1 MAMATRRSVFFDRST
16 FSWSSVLAGVVAALV
31 VHVLLVM
38 LGLGIGL
45 LSVDTSTV
53 ASSPVG
59 ISWGAFLYW
68 AISGIIAA
76 FVGGWIAGTVSPIGT
91 GGAHGL
97 AAWAVATLIVVGAA
111 TLGVGSTASIANNL
125 VGPIASVARLTDLTR
140 DEARRGTGT
149 VGQSQTT
156 NQGEVEA
163 ARRAVAGGMLGSFI
177 ALLIGAAA
185 AYFGGMVG
193 IQTATEDISESDTRV
208 MR

>member
-1 MAMATRRSVFFDRST
+1 MAMATRRRIFFDRST
-16 FSWSSVLAGVVAALV
+16 FSWTSVLAGVVAALI

-53 ASSPVG
+53 TTSPVG
-59 ISWGAFLYW
+59 VSWGAFLYW

-76 FVGGWIAGTVSPIGT
+76 FVGGWVAGAVSPAVT

-97 AAWAVATLIVVGAA
+97 AAWAVATLIVIGTA

-125 VGPIASVARLTDLTR
+125 VGPIASVARLNDLTR
-140 DEARRGTGT
+140 DASTPGT
-149 VGQSQTT
+149 VGQRQTT
-156 NQGEVEA
+156 NQQEIEA

-185 AYFGGMVG
+185 AFFGGIVG
-193 IQTATEDISESDTRV
+193 NQTATEDILESDTRV

>member
-1 MAMATRRSVFFDRST
+1 MAMATRRRVFFDRTT
-16 FSWSSVLAGVVAALV
+16 FSWSSVLAGVVAALI

-53 ASSPVG
+53 ANSPVG
-59 ISWGAFLYW
+59 VSWGAFLYW

-76 FVGGWIAGTVSPIGT
+76 FVGGWIAGTVSPAGT

-97 AAWAVATLIVVGAA
+97 AAWALATLIVVGAA

-125 VGPIASVARLTDLTR
+125 VGPIASVARLNDLTR
-140 DEARRGTGT
+140 DETRRGT

-156 NQGEVEA
+156 NQGEIEA

-185 AYFGGMVG
+185 AYLGGIVG
-193 IQTATEDISESDTRV
+193 YQTATEDVLRDT
-208 MR
+208 

>member
-1 MAMATRRSVFFDRST
+1 MAMATRRRIFFDRST
-16 FSWSSVLAGVVAALV
+16 FSWTSVLAGVVAALI

-53 ASSPVG
+53 TTSPVG
-59 ISWGAFLYW
+59 VSWGAFLYW

-76 FVGGWIAGTVSPIGT
+76 FVGGWVAGAVSPAVT

-97 AAWAVATLIVVGAA
+97 AAWAVATLIVIGAS

-125 VGPIASVARLTDLTR
+125 VGPIASVARLSDLTR
-140 DEARRGTGT
+140 ESTPGT
-149 VGQSQTT
+149 VGQRQTT
-156 NQGEVEA
+156 NQQEIEA

-185 AYFGGMVG
+185 AFFGGIVG
-193 IQTATEDISESDTRV
+193 NQTAAEDILESDTRV
-208 MR
+208 IR

>member
-1 MAMATRRSVFFDRST
+1 MAMATRRRVFFDRST
-16 FSWSSVLAGVVAALV
+16 FSWSSVLAGVVAALI

-53 ASSPVG
+53 ATSPVG
-59 ISWGAFLYW
+59 VSWGAFLYW

-76 FVGGWIAGTVSPIGT
+76 FVGGWIAGTVSPAGT

-125 VGPIASVARLTDLTR
+125 VGPIASVARLNDLNR
-140 DEARRGTGT
+140 DEAKRGT
-149 VGQSQTT
+149 VGQSQAT
-156 NQGEVEA
+156 NQGEIEA

-185 AYFGGMVG
+185 AYFGGIVAF
-193 IQTATEDISESDTRV
+193 QTTAEDILRDT
-208 MR
+208 

>member
-1 MAMATRRSVFFDRST
+1 MATRRRVFFDRTT
-16 FSWSSVLAGVVAALV
+16 FSWSSVLAGVVAALI

-53 ASSPVG
+53 ANSPVG
-59 ISWGAFLYW
+59 VSWGAFLYW

-76 FVGGWIAGTVSPIGT
+76 FVGGWIAGTVSPAGT

-97 AAWAVATLIVVGAA
+97 AAWALATLIVVGAA

-125 VGPIASVARLTDLTR
+125 VGPIASVARLNDLTR
-140 DEARRGTGT
+140 DETRRGT

-156 NQGEVEA
+156 NQGEIEA

-185 AYFGGMVG
+185 AYLGGIVG
-193 IQTATEDISESDTRV
+193 YQTATEDVLRDT
-208 MR
+208 

>member
-1 MAMATRRSVFFDRST
+1 MAMATRRRVFFDRST
-16 FSWSSVLAGVVAALV
+16 FSWSSVLAGVVTALI

-53 ASSPVG
+53 ATSPVG
-59 ISWGAFLYW
+59 VSWGAFLYW

-76 FVGGWIAGTVSPIGT
+76 FVGGWIAGTVSPAGT

-97 AAWAVATLIVVGAA
+97 AAWAVATLVVVGAA

-125 VGPIASVARLTDLTR
+125 VGPIASVARLNDLNR
-140 DEARRGTGT
+140 DEARRGT
-149 VGQSQTT
+149 VGQSQAT
-156 NQGEVEA
+156 NQGEIEA

-185 AYFGGMVG
+185 AYFGGIVAF
-193 IQTATEDISESDTRV
+193 QTTTEDILRDT
-208 MR
+208 

>member
-1 MAMATRRSVFFDRST
+1 MAMATRGRIFFDRST
-16 FSWSSVLAGVVAALV
+16 FSWTSVLAGVVAALI

-53 ASSPVG
+53 TTSPVG
-59 ISWGAFLYW
+59 VSWGAFLYW

-76 FVGGWIAGTVSPIGT
+76 FVGGWVAGAVSPAVT

-97 AAWAVATLIVVGAA
+97 AAWAVATLIVIGTA

-125 VGPIASVARLTDLTR
+125 VGPIASVARLNDLTR
-140 DEARRGTGT
+140 DASTPGT
-149 VGQSQTT
+149 VGQRQTT
-156 NQGEVEA
+156 NQQEIEA

-185 AYFGGMVG
+185 AFFGGIVG
-193 IQTATEDISESDTRV
+193 NQIATEDILESDTRV
-208 MR
+208 IR

>member
-1 MAMATRRSVFFDRST
+1 MAMATRRRVFFDRST

-31 VHVLLVM
+31 VHILLVM

-45 LSVDTSTV
+45 LSVDTSTI
-53 ASSPVG
+53 ATSPVG
-59 ISWGAFLYW
+59 VSWGAFLYW
-68 AISGIIAA
+68 AICGIVAA
-76 FVGGWIAGTVSPIGT
+76 FVGGWVAGSVSPAGT

-125 VGPIASVARLTDLTR
+125 VGPIASVARLSDLTR
-140 DEARRGTGT
+140 DDTRRGT

-156 NQGEVEA
+156 NQGEIEA

-185 AYFGGMVG
+185 AYFGGIVG
-193 IQTATEDISESDTRV
+193 IQTVPEDTLESDTRA

>member
-1 MAMATRRSVFFDRST
+1 MAMATRRRVFFDRST
-16 FSWSSVLAGVVAALV
+16 FSWSSVLAGVVTALI

-53 ASSPVG
+53 ATSPVG
-59 ISWGAFLYW
+59 VSWGAFLYW

-76 FVGGWIAGTVSPIGT
+76 FVGGWIAGTVSPAGT

-125 VGPIASVARLTDLTR
+125 VGPIASVARLNDLNR
-140 DEARRGTGT
+140 DEAKRGT
-149 VGQSQTT
+149 VGQSQAT
-156 NQGEVEA
+156 NQGEIEA

-185 AYFGGMVG
+185 AYFGGIVAF
-193 IQTATEDISESDTRV
+193 QTTTEDILRDT
-208 MR
+208 

>member
-1 MAMATRRSVFFDRST
+1 MAMATRRRVFFDRTT

-53 ASSPVG
+53 AGSPVG

-76 FVGGWIAGTVSPIGT
+76 FVGGWIAGTVSPADT

-97 AAWAVATLIVVGAA
+97 AAWALATLIVVGAA

-125 VGPIASVARLTDLTR
+125 VGPIASVARLNDLTR
-140 DEARRGTGT
+140 DEPRRGT
-149 VGQSQTT
+149 VGQSQTA
-156 NQGEVEA
+156 NQGEIDA

-185 AYFGGMVG
+185 AYFGGMLG
-193 IQTATEDISESDTRV
+193 IQTATEDILRDT
-208 MR
+208 

>member
-1 MAMATRRSVFFDRST
+1 MAMATRRRVFFDRST
-16 FSWSSVLAGVVAALV
+16 FSWSSVLAGVVAALI

-53 ASSPVG
+53 ATSPVG
-59 ISWGAFLYW
+59 VSWGAFLYW

-76 FVGGWIAGTVSPIGT
+76 FVGGWIAGTVSPAGT

-125 VGPIASVARLTDLTR
+125 VGPIASVARLNDLTR
-140 DEARRGTGT
+140 DEPRRGT
-149 VGQSQTT
+149 VGQSQTA
-156 NQGEVEA
+156 NQGEIEA

-185 AYFGGMVG
+185 AYFGGIVG
-193 IQTATEDISESDTRV
+193 FQTATEDTLRDT
-208 MR
+208 

>member
-1 MAMATRRSVFFDRST
+1 MAMATRRRVFFDRST
-16 FSWSSVLAGVVAALV
+16 FSWTSVLAGVVAALI

-53 ASSPVG
+53 TTSPVG
-59 ISWGAFLYW
+59 VSWGAFLYW

-76 FVGGWIAGTVSPIGT
+76 FVGGWVAGAVSPAVT

-97 AAWAVATLIVVGAA
+97 AAWAVATLIVIGAS

-125 VGPIASVARLTDLTR
+125 VGPIASVARLSDLTR
-140 DEARRGTGT
+140 ETSTPGT
-149 VGQSQTT
+149 VGQRQTT
-156 NQGEVEA
+156 NQQEIEA

-185 AYFGGMVG
+185 AFLGGIVG
-193 IQTATEDISESDTRV
+193 NQAATGDILESDTRV

>member
-1 MAMATRRSVFFDRST
+1 MAMTTRRSVFFDRST
-16 FSWSSVLAGVVAALV
+16 FSWSSVVAGVVGALV

-53 ASSPVG
+53 ATSPVG
-59 ISWGAFLYW
+59 VSWGAFLYW

-111 TLGVGSTASIANNL
+111 TLGVGSTATIANNL
-125 VGPIASVARLTDLTR
+125 VGPIASVARLNDLTR

-156 NQGEVEA
+156 NQGEMEA

-185 AYFGGMVG
+185 AYLGGMVG
-193 IQTATEDISESDTRV
+193 IHTATEDISERTRV
-208 MR
+208 

>member
-1 MAMATRRSVFFDRST
+1 MAMATRRRVFFDRTT
-16 FSWSSVLAGVVAALV
+16 FSWSSVLAGVVAALI

-53 ASSPVG
+53 ATSPVG
-59 ISWGAFLYW
+59 VSWGAFLYW

-76 FVGGWIAGTVSPIGT
+76 FVGGWIAGTVSPAGT

-97 AAWAVATLIVVGAA
+97 AAWALATLIVVGAA
-111 TLGVGSTASIANNL
+111 TLGVGSSASIANNL
-125 VGPIASVARLTDLTR
+125 VGPIASVARLNDLTR
-140 DEARRGTGT
+140 EEARRGT
-149 VGQSQTT
+149 VGQSQAAS
-156 NQGEVEA
+156 QGEIDA

-185 AYFGGMVG
+185 AYFGGMLG
-193 IQTATEDISESDTRV
+193 IQTATEDTLREI
-208 MR
+208 

>member
-1 MAMATRRSVFFDRST
+1 MAMATRRRVFFDRST
-16 FSWSSVLAGVVAALV
+16 FSWSSVLAGVVAALI

-53 ASSPVG
+53 ATSPVG
-59 ISWGAFLYW
+59 VSWGAFLYW

-76 FVGGWIAGTVSPIGT
+76 FVGGWIAGTVSPAGT

-125 VGPIASVARLTDLTR
+125 VGPIASVARLNDLNR
-140 DEARRGTGT
+140 DEARRGT
-149 VGQSQTT
+149 VGQSQAT
-156 NQGEVEA
+156 NQGEIEA

-185 AYFGGMVG
+185 AYFGGIVAF
-193 IQTATEDISESDTRV
+193 QTTTEDILRDT
-208 MR
+208 

>member
-1 MAMATRRSVFFDRST
+1 MEATMAMATRRSVFFDRST

-125 VGPIASVARLTDLTR
+125 VGPIASVARLNDLNR
-140 DEARRGTGT
+140 DEARRGT
-149 VGQSQTT
+149 VGQSQAT
-156 NQGEVEA
+156 NQGEIEA

-185 AYFGGMVG
+185 AYFGGIVAF
-193 IQTATEDISESDTRV
+193 QTTAEDILRDT
-208 MR
+208 

>member
-1 MAMATRRSVFFDRST
+1 MAMATRRRVFFDRST
-16 FSWSSVLAGVVAALV
+16 FSWSSVLAGVVAALI

-53 ASSPVG
+53 ATSPVG
-59 ISWGAFLYW
+59 VSWGAFLYW
-68 AISGIIAA
+68 AIAGIIAA
-76 FVGGWIAGTVSPIGT
+76 FVGGWIAGTVSPAGT

-125 VGPIASVARLTDLTR
+125 VGPIASVARLNDLNR
-140 DEARRGTGT
+140 DEAKRGT
-149 VGQSQTT
+149 VGQSQAT
-156 NQGEVEA
+156 NQGEIEA

-185 AYFGGMVG
+185 AYFGGIVAF
-193 IQTATEDISESDTRV
+193 QTTTEDILRDT
-208 MR
+208 

>member
-1 MAMATRRSVFFDRST
+1 MAMATRRRVFFDRST
-16 FSWSSVLAGVVAALV
+16 FSWSSVLAGVVAALI

-53 ASSPVG
+53 ATSPVG
-59 ISWGAFLYW
+59 VSWGAFLYW

-76 FVGGWIAGTVSPIGT
+76 FVGGWIAGTVSPAGT

-125 VGPIASVARLTDLTR
+125 VGPIASVARLNDLNR
-140 DEARRGTGT
+140 DEAKRGT
-149 VGQSQTT
+149 VGQSQAT
-156 NQGEVEA
+156 NQGEIEA

-185 AYFGGMVG
+185 AYFGGIVAF
-193 IQTATEDISESDTRV
+193 QTTTEDILRDT
-208 MR
+208 

>member
-1 MAMATRRSVFFDRST
+1 MAMATRRRVFFDRST
-16 FSWSSVLAGVVAALV
+16 FSWSSVLAGVVTALI

-53 ASSPVG
+53 ATSPVG
-59 ISWGAFLYW
+59 VSWGAFLYW

-76 FVGGWIAGTVSPIGT
+76 FVGGWIAGTVSPAGT

-125 VGPIASVARLTDLTR
+125 VGPIASVARLNDLNR
-140 DEARRGTGT
+140 DEARRGT
-149 VGQSQTT
+149 VGQSQAT
-156 NQGEVEA
+156 NQGEIEA

-185 AYFGGMVG
+185 AYFGGIVAF
-193 IQTATEDISESDTRV
+193 QTTAEDILRDT
-208 MR
+208 

>member
-1 MAMATRRSVFFDRST
+1 MAIATRRRVFFDRTT
-16 FSWSSVLAGVVAALV
+16 FSWSSVLAGVVAALI

-53 ASSPVG
+53 ATSPVG
-59 ISWGAFLYW
+59 VSWGAFLYW

-76 FVGGWIAGTVSPIGT
+76 FVGGWIAGTVSPAGT

-97 AAWAVATLIVVGAA
+97 AAWALATLIVVGAA
-111 TLGVGSTASIANNL
+111 TLGVGSSASIANNL
-125 VGPIASVARLTDLTR
+125 VGPIASVARLNDLTR
-140 DEARRGTGT
+140 EEARRGT
-149 VGQSQTT
+149 VGQSQAAS
-156 NQGEVEA
+156 QGEIDA

-185 AYFGGMVG
+185 AYFGGMLG
-193 IQTATEDISESDTRV
+193 IQTATEDTLREI
-208 MR
+208 

>member
-1 MAMATRRSVFFDRST
+1 MAMATRRRVFFDRST
-16 FSWSSVLAGVVAALV
+16 FSWTSVLAGVIAALI

-38 LGLGIGL
+38 LGVGIGL

-53 ASSPVG
+53 TTSPVG
-59 ISWGAFLYW
+59 VSWGAFLYW

-76 FVGGWIAGTVSPIGT
+76 FVGGSVAGAVSPALT

-97 AAWAVATLIVVGAA
+97 AAWAVATLIVIGTA
-111 TLGVGSTASIANNL
+111 TLGVGSTASLANNL
-125 VGPIASVARLTDLTR
+125 VGPIASVARLNDLTR
-140 DEARRGTGT
+140 DTGTSGT
-149 VGQSQTT
+149 VGQRQTT
-156 NQGEVEA
+156 NQQEIEA

-185 AYFGGMVG
+185 AFFGGIVG
-193 IQTATEDISESDTRV
+193 NQNAPGDPLESDTRM

>member
-1 MAMATRRSVFFDRST
+1 
-16 FSWSSVLAGVVAALV
+16 
-31 VHVLLVM
+31 LLVM

-53 ASSPVG
+53 TTSPVG
-59 ISWGAFLYW
+59 VSWGAFLYW

-76 FVGGWIAGTVSPIGT
+76 FVGGWVAGAVSPAVT

-97 AAWAVATLIVVGAA
+97 AAWAVATLIVIGTA

-125 VGPIASVARLTDLTR
+125 VGPIASVARLNDLTR
-140 DEARRGTGT
+140 EASTPGT
-149 VGQSQTT
+149 VGQRQTT
-156 NQGEVEA
+156 NQQEIEA

-185 AYFGGMVG
+185 AFFGGIVG
-193 IQTATEDISESDTRV
+193 NQIATEDILESDTRV

>member
-1 MAMATRRSVFFDRST
+1 MAMATRRRVFFDRST
-16 FSWSSVLAGVVAALV
+16 FSWTSLLAGVVAALIA
-31 VHVLLVM
+31 HVLLVM

-45 LSVDTSTV
+45 LSMDTSTV
-53 ASSPVG
+53 ATSPVG
-59 ISWGAFLYW
+59 VSWGAFLYW

-76 FVGGWIAGTVSPIGT
+76 FVGGWVAGAVSPAFT

-97 AAWAVATLIVVGAA
+97 AAWALATLIVVGAA

-125 VGPIASVARLTDLTR
+125 VGPTASVARLNDLTR
-140 DEARRGTGT
+140 DEARRGT

-156 NQGEVEA
+156 NQGDIES

-185 AYFGGMVG
+185 AYFGGIVG
-193 IQTATEDISESDTRV
+193 NQTATEDILESDTRV

>member
-1 MAMATRRSVFFDRST
+1 MAMATRRRVFFDRTT
-16 FSWSSVLAGVVAALV
+16 FSWSSVLAGVVAALI

-53 ASSPVG
+53 ATSPVG
-59 ISWGAFLYW
+59 VSWGAFLYW

-76 FVGGWIAGTVSPIGT
+76 FVGGWIAGTVSPAGT

-97 AAWAVATLIVVGAA
+97 AAWALATLIVVGAA

-125 VGPIASVARLTDLTR
+125 VGPIASVARLNDLTR
-140 DEARRGTGT
+140 DEARRGT
-149 VGQSQTT
+149 VGQSQAAS
-156 NQGEVEA
+156 QGEIDA

-185 AYFGGMVG
+185 AYFGGMLG
-193 IQTATEDISESDTRV
+193 IQTATESNLREI
-208 MR
+208 

>member
-1 MAMATRRSVFFDRST
+1 MAMATRRRVFFDRTT
-16 FSWSSVLAGVVAALV
+16 FSWSSVLAGVVAALI

-45 LSVDTSTV
+45 LSMDTSTV
-53 ASSPVG
+53 ATSPVG
-59 ISWGAFLYW
+59 VSWGAFLYW

-76 FVGGWIAGTVSPIGT
+76 FVGGWIAGTVSPAGT

-97 AAWAVATLIVVGAA
+97 AAWALATLIVVGAA

-125 VGPIASVARLTDLTR
+125 VGPIASVARLNDLTR
-140 DEARRGTGT
+140 DEPRRGT

-156 NQGEVEA
+156 NQGEIEA

-185 AYFGGMVG
+185 AYFGGTVG
-193 IQTATEDISESDTRV
+193 FQTTSEDILRDT
-208 MR
+208 

>member
-1 MAMATRRSVFFDRST
+1 
-16 FSWSSVLAGVVAALV
+16 
-31 VHVLLVM
+31 M

-53 ASSPVG
+53 TTSPVG
-59 ISWGAFLYW
+59 VSWGAFLYW

-76 FVGGWIAGTVSPIGT
+76 FVGGWVAGAVSPAVT

-97 AAWAVATLIVVGAA
+97 AAWAVATLIVIGAS

-125 VGPIASVARLTDLTR
+125 VGPIASVARLNDLTR
-140 DEARRGTGT
+140 ETSTSGT
-149 VGQSQTT
+149 VGQRQTT
-156 NQGEVEA
+156 NQQEVEA

-185 AYFGGMVG
+185 AFFGGIVG
-193 IQTATEDISESDTRV
+193 NQTAAEDILESDTRV

>member
-1 MAMATRRSVFFDRST
+1 MAMTTRRRVFFDRST
-16 FSWSSVLAGVVAALV
+16 FSWTSVLAGVVAALI

-53 ASSPVG
+53 ATSPVG
-59 ISWGAFLYW
+59 VSWGAFLYW

-76 FVGGWIAGTVSPIGT
+76 FVGGWVAGSVSPAGT

-97 AAWAVATLIVVGAA
+97 AAWAVATLIVVGTA

-125 VGPIASVARLTDLTR
+125 VGPIASVARLNDLTR
-140 DEARRGTGT
+140 DEARRGTVGRET

-156 NQGEVEA
+156 NQGEIEA

-185 AYFGGMVG
+185 AYFGGIVG
-193 IQTATEDISESDTRV
+193 IQTATEDILRDT
-208 MR
+208 

>member
-1 MAMATRRSVFFDRST
+1 MAMATRGRIFFDRST
-16 FSWSSVLAGVVAALV
+16 FSWTSVLAGVVAALI

-53 ASSPVG
+53 TTSPVG
-59 ISWGAFLYW
+59 VSWGAFLYW

-76 FVGGWIAGTVSPIGT
+76 FVGGWVAGAVSPAVT

-97 AAWAVATLIVVGAA
+97 AAWAVATLIVIGTA

-125 VGPIASVARLTDLTR
+125 VGPIASVARLNDLTR
-140 DEARRGTGT
+140 DASTPGT
-149 VGQSQTT
+149 VGQRQTT
-156 NQGEVEA
+156 NQQEIEA

-185 AYFGGMVG
+185 AFFGGIVG
-193 IQTATEDISESDTRV
+193 NQIATEDILESDTRV

>member
-1 MAMATRRSVFFDRST
+1 MAMATRRRVFFDRST
-16 FSWSSVLAGVVAALV
+16 FSWSSVLAGVVAALI

-53 ASSPVG
+53 ATSPVG
-59 ISWGAFLYW
+59 VSWGAFLYW

-76 FVGGWIAGTVSPIGT
+76 FVGGWIAGTVSPAGT

-125 VGPIASVARLTDLTR
+125 VGPIASVARLNDLNR
-140 DEARRGTGT
+140 DEAKRGT
-149 VGQSQTT
+149 VGQSQAT
-156 NQGEVEA
+156 NQGEIEA

-185 AYFGGMVG
+185 AYFGGIVG
-193 IQTATEDISESDTRV
+193 FQTATEDILRDT
-208 MR
+208 

>member
-1 MAMATRRSVFFDRST
+1 MAMATRRRVFFDRST
-16 FSWSSVLAGVVAALV
+16 FSWSSVLAGVVTALI

-53 ASSPVG
+53 ATSPVG
-59 ISWGAFLYW
+59 VSWGAFLYW

-76 FVGGWIAGTVSPIGT
+76 FVGGWIAGTVSPAGT

-125 VGPIASVARLTDLTR
+125 VGPIASVARLNDLNR
-140 DEARRGTGT
+140 DEARRGT
-149 VGQSQTT
+149 VGQSQAT
-156 NQGEVEA
+156 NQGEIEA

-185 AYFGGMVG
+185 AYFGGIVAF
-193 IQTATEDISESDTRV
+193 QTTTEDILRDT
-208 MR
+208 

>member
-1 MAMATRRSVFFDRST
+1 MAMATRRRVFFDRTT
-16 FSWSSVLAGVVAALV
+16 FSWSSVLAGVVAALI

-53 ASSPVG
+53 ATSPVG
-59 ISWGAFLYW
+59 VSWGAFLYW

-76 FVGGWIAGTVSPIGT
+76 FVGGWIAGAVSPAGT

-97 AAWAVATLIVVGAA
+97 AAWALATLIVVGAA

-125 VGPIASVARLTDLTR
+125 VGPIASVARLNDLTR
-140 DEARRGTGT
+140 DEARRGTVGGGT
-149 VGQSQTT
+149 VGQSQTA
-156 NQGEVEA
+156 NQGEIEA

-185 AYFGGMVG
+185 AYFGGIVG
-193 IQTATEDISESDTRV
+193 FQTATEDILRDT
-208 MR
+208 